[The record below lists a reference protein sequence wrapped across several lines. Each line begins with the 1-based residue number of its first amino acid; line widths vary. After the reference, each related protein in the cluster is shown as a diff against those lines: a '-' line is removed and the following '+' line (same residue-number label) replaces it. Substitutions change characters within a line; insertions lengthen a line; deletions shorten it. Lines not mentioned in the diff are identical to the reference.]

1 MAKNNDENK
10 EKNIKLISIQ
20 PIRLKWVTIPIEGTT
35 PFSPHKLSAEAR
47 RLLDRSQKDK
57 SKVKKQTI
65 DPQQEF
71 ARSLYWLDKNGDL
84 MADGK
89 DPQNHKSGFGMK
101 ASAFKQGMVAAG
113 RKVEGVKMTE
123 LRPIFHVF
131 GAEDTTK
138 SFVKILGMPEIEC
151 EFGNEPGVWVRIGGQ
166 GPGTGTPDI
175 RYRATFKKWKAILY
189 VQYNPDWISEEQL
202 FNLANIAGF
211 VAGIGEDRPGKKGGT
226 GGRYEVTNLKG

>member
-1 MAKNNDENK
+1 MAKKNV
-10 EKNIKLISIQ
+10 EKTIK
-20 PIRLKWVTIPIEGTT
+20 VIPIQNINKRWLSIPIVGDT

-47 RLLDRSQKDK
+47 RQLDRTKKDK
-57 SKVKKQTI
+57 TKIKKQVI

-89 DPQNHKSGFGMK
+89 DPLKHKFGFGMK
-101 ASAFKQGMVAAG
+101 ASAFKQGMMAAG
-113 RKVEGVKMTE
+113 RMVEGVKMTQ
-123 LRPIFHVF
+123 LKPIFHVF
-131 GAEDTTK
+131 GAEDTSK
-138 SFVKILGMPEIEC
+138 MFVKIKGIPEIEC
-151 EFGNEPGVWVRIGGQ
+151 EFGNELGVWVRIGGQ

-175 RYRATFKKWKAILY
+175 RYRATFKKWSAVLY
-189 VQYNPDWISEEQL
+189 IQYNPDWISAEQL

-226 GGRYEVTNLKG
+226 GGMYRVGTK